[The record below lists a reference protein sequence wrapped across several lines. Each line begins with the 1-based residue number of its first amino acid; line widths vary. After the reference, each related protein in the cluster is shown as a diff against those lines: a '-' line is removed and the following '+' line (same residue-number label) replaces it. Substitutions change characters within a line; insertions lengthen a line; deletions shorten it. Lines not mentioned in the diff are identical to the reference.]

1 MDQSVKT
8 SAAKTSAAKSHAD
21 RIQHVT
27 SASGV
32 EAWLVE
38 DYTVPI
44 ITVEGLIEG
53 GASQDPSG
61 KPGVLNLLMGLLD
74 EGAGP
79 YDATAFQERLDDYA
93 IEMSFGADRDHASLH
108 LRSLARHKD
117 EAFAMLGLALN
128 KALLDAPSI
137 ERVRA
142 QIMAG

>member
-1 MDQSVKT
+1 
-8 SAAKTSAAKSHAD
+8 
-21 RIQHVT
+21 
-27 SASGV
+27 
-32 EAWLVE
+32 
-38 DYTVPI
+38 
-44 ITVEGLIEG
+44 
-53 GASQDPSG
+53 
-61 KPGVLNLLMGLLD
+61 MGLLD

-142 QIMAG
+142 QIMAGLRHESSDPDVMAQRRFFAEAFAGHP

>member
-8 SAAKTSAAKSHAD
+8 SAAKTSAAKSHAN
-21 RIQHVT
+21 RIQLVT

-79 YDATAFQERLDDYA
+79 YDA
-93 IEMSFGADRDHASLH
+93 
-108 LRSLARHKD
+108 RSVLTI
-117 EAFAMLGLALN
+117 M
-128 KALLDAPSI
+128 PS
-137 ERVRA
+137 R
-142 QIMAG
+142 